1 MTEQEMNQVF
11 SAGDRVRVEYS
22 FRKFFEGC
30 VVFTEKCSG
39 LEWVYVR
46 PDDLKMIYTFGSA
59 RDMDNQYKGYIANDP
74 VLGKVTKI

>member
-1 MTEQEMNQVF
+1 MNQVF

-22 FRKFFEGC
+22 FRKFFEGR